1 MKDFLGIASPPIN
14 FFGFKID
21 YIKKLS
27 IGSMLIF
34 QNMVMFTSSY
44 IQCIIYV
51 CLNSWMLQSV
61 TTNILYLFFSIHV
74 SPSFVSDSS
83 LKTINNT
90 SFVNNYSFFI
100 VFDFTTFFS
109 LETWRLKLS
118 INYSIKSLI
127 AFKCAHSNIL
137 LILSPLSLACL
148 FSSLV

>member
-1 MKDFLGIASPPIN
+1 MKDFLGIVSPPIK
-14 FFGFKID
+14 FFGFKTY
-21 YIKKLS
+21 YIKKTFNWFHVNIS
-27 IGSMLIF
+27 
-34 QNMVMFTSSY
+34 NMVMFTSSY

-61 TTNILYLFFSIHV
+61 TTDILYSFFSIHV
-74 SPSFVSDSS
+74 SPSSVSESS

-90 SFVNNYSFFI
+90 SFASNYSFFI

-109 LETWRLKLS
+109 LETRRLKLS
-118 INYSIKSLI
+118 IDYSIRSLI

-137 LILSPLSLACL
+137 VVLSPLFLACL